1 MTQLFVL
8 HSAYGLTTAAAALDE
23 GLIEAGQERV
33 LVPVNSA
40 RVPETSLAV
49 HEQPNL
55 RSLCARFD
63 RIEPLDE
70 ILSPQHPSSWH
81 PVAAD
86 LPILNRLLSRAW
98 GLDDDLELFVQSP
111 QVAPAR
117 TLLSLFPDARIT
129 IIGDGLM
136 TYSPMRVKLP
146 RTVVER
152 VGRVVYADVVPGVEP
167 LVFGAARPTPPRETE
182 PGTPRPA
189 PQARSRGGAGGAERM
204 PVPPAAFRK
213 VLLETTAADPRLD
226 ALADGTPT
234 ALVLGQYLSAL
245 GLVSPAE
252 EISMQ
257 GDMID
262 RAAAWNPQRIVFKP
276 HPSAPPLV
284 TDAVRARA
292 ETHGVEFVEYRGV
305 ESAELVAERLDVV
318 GVVAG
323 FSTALPTAQ
332 ALFDRPV
339 ASSGTQT
346 VLSRLRPYENSNR
359 IPATIVDALT
369 RPDDRYRD
377 PERLQSLIDAVGYA
391 MQPKIAA
398 HLRPRAEELLRQLDQ
413 AERDRYFAR
422 DRLIALRLPGAP
434 AEPIVRRALRSVGG
448 VGRAEEIRLTIRGAR
463 RRAAR
468 VWKVARG
475 L

>member
-23 GLIEAGQERV
+23 GLIEAGEERV

-40 RVPETSLAV
+40 RVPETSLAI

-63 RIEPLDE
+63 RIEPLGE

-98 GLDDDLELFVQSP
+98 RLDHDLELFVQSP

-117 TLLSLFPDARIT
+117 TLLSLFPNARIT

-167 LVFGAARPTPPRETE
+167 LVFGAA
-182 PGTPRPA
+182 GGDA
-189 PQARSRGGAGGAERM
+189 AAGGGGARRI

-213 VLLETTAADPRLD
+213 VLLETTAADSNLD
-226 ALADGTPT
+226 ALSDGTPT

-245 GLVSPAE
+245 GLVSASE
-252 EISMQ
+252 EVAMQ
-257 GDMID
+257 CDMVD

-284 TDAVRARA
+284 TDAVRQRA
-292 ETHGVEFVEYRGV
+292 AAHGAEYVEYRGV
-305 ESAELVAERLDVV
+305 ESAELVAERLDVA

-323 FSTALPTAQ
+323 FSTALPTVQ
-332 ALFDRPV
+332 TLFDRPI
-339 ASSGTQT
+339 AASGTQT
-346 VLSRLRPYENSNR
+346 VLRRLTPYENSNR
-359 IPATIVDALT
+359 VPATIVDALT
-369 RPDDRYRD
+369 RADDRYRE
-377 PERLQSLIDAVGYA
+377 PAQLQLLIDAVGYA

-398 HLRPRAEELLRQLDQ
+398 HLRPRAQELLTRLDP
-413 AERDRYFAR
+413 AERDRYFDR
-422 DRLIALRLPGAP
+422 DRLIDLRLPGAP
-434 AEPIVRRALRSVGG
+434 SEPIVRRALRSVGG

>member
-23 GLIEAGQERV
+23 GIIEAGEERV

-40 RVPETSLAV
+40 RIPETSLAI

-70 ILSPQHPSSWH
+70 ILSPRHPSTWH

-98 GLDDDLELFVQSP
+98 SLDDDLELFVQSP

-117 TLLSLFPDARIT
+117 TLLSLFPHARIT
-129 IIGDGLM
+129 VIGDGLM

-152 VGRVVYADVVPGVEP
+152 VGRVVYADVVPGAEP
-167 LVFGAARPTPPRETE
+167 LVFSAA
-182 PGTPRPA
+182 
-189 PQARSRGGAGGAERM
+189 GGGGAERM

-213 VLLETTAADPRLD
+213 ALLETTAADPQLD
-226 ALADGTPT
+226 VIADGTPT
-234 ALVLGQYLSAL
+234 VLVLGQYLSAL
-245 GLVSPAE
+245 GLASPAE
-252 EISMQ
+252 EIAMQ
-257 GDMID
+257 CDMID
-262 RAAAWNPQRIVFKP
+262 RAAAWNPRRIVFKP

-284 TDAVRARA
+284 TDAVRQRA
-292 ETHGVEFVEYRGV
+292 EGHGAEFVEYRGV

-323 FSTALPTAQ
+323 FSTALPTVQ
-332 ALFDRPV
+332 ALFDRPI

-346 VLSRLRPYENSNR
+346 VLRRLTPFENSNR
-359 IPATIVDALT
+359 VPATIVDALT
-369 RPDDRYRD
+369 RPDDRYRE
-377 PERLQSLIDAVGYA
+377 PAQLQLLIDAVGYA

-398 HLRPRAEELLRQLDQ
+398 HLRPRAEELLSGLDQ
-413 AERDRYFAR
+413 PERDRYFAR
-422 DRLIALRLPGAP
+422 ERLIGLRLPGAP
-434 AEPIVRRALRSVGG
+434 AEPIVRRALRSAGG

>member
-23 GLIEAGQERV
+23 GNIEAGHERV

-40 RVPETSLAV
+40 RIPETSVAI

-70 ILSPQHPSSWH
+70 VLSPLHPSSWE
-81 PVAAD
+81 PAAAD
-86 LPILNRLLSRAW
+86 LPILNRLLTRAW
-98 GLDDDLELFVQSP
+98 KLDGDLELFVQSP

-117 TLLSLFPDARIT
+117 TLMSLFPDARIT

-136 TYSPMRVKLP
+136 TYSPMRVQLP

-167 LVFGAARPTPPRETE
+167 LVFGGAAD
-182 PGTPRPA
+182 A
-189 PQARSRGGAGGAERM
+189 GAERM

-213 VLLETTAADPRLD
+213 ALWETTAADERLD
-226 ALADGTPT
+226 ALADGIPT
-234 ALVLGQYLSAL
+234 ALVLGQYLAAL
-245 GLVSPAE
+245 GLVSAAE
-252 EISMQ
+252 EIAMQ
-257 GDMID
+257 CEMID
-262 RAAAWNPQRIVFKP
+262 RAAAWNPRRIVFKP

-284 TDAVRARA
+284 TDAVRARV
-292 ETHGVEFVEYRGV
+292 EGHGAEFVEYRGI
-305 ESAELVAERLDVV
+305 ESAELVAQRLDVV

-323 FSTALPTAQ
+323 FSTALPTVRT
-332 ALFDRPV
+332 LFGRPI
-339 ASSGTQT
+339 ASSGNQT
-346 VLSRLRPYENSNR
+346 VLRRLTPFENSNR
-359 IPATIVDALT
+359 VPATIVDALS
-369 RPDDRYRD
+369 RSDARYRE
-377 PERLQSLIDAVGYA
+377 PAQLQMLIDAVGYA
-391 MQPKIAA
+391 MQPVIAA
-398 HLRPRAEELLRQLDQ
+398 HLRTRAEELLERLDQ
-413 AERDRYFAR
+413 SERDRYFSRAR
-422 DRLIALRLPGAP
+422 LVELRLPGAP
-434 AEPIVRRALRSVGG
+434 VEPLARRALRSAGG
-448 VGRAEEIRLTIRGAR
+448 VGRAEEVRLTITGAR

-468 VWKVARG
+468 IWKAARG